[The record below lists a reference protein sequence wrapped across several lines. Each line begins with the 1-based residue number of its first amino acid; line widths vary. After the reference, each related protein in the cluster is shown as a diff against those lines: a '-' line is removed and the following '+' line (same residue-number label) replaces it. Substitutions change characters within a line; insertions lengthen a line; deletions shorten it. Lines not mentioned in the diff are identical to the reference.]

1 MSGHSKWATIKRAK
15 AANDAKKGA
24 VFTKMSNLITI
35 AARKGTDPETNFSLR
50 MAIDKARSV
59 NMPKDNIE
67 RAIKKGSGNND
78 GQEIEELIYEAIGPA
93 QSQFVIKCLT
103 DNRNRTAAQIRHLL
117 GKYNGSL
124 GAVLWNFEQQ
134 GIIMVKNEELEK
146 INWEDF
152 ELELIDQDV
161 LDFSKEDEG
170 LTIYTSV
177 SDLQKIKQFLE
188 NKGLVV
194 ESADIEYVA
203 KEKKR
208 IENEAEQNK
217 IDKLIEALDNEED
230 VAEYYTNLE

>member
-1 MSGHSKWATIKRAK
+1 
-15 AANDAKKGA
+15 
-24 VFTKMSNLITI
+24 
-35 AARKGTDPETNFSLR
+35 
-50 MAIDKARSV
+50 
-59 NMPKDNIE
+59 MPKDNIE